1 MGAGYQSPEY
11 DTYTLVGTD
20 EYAQKLAFPLSEDLF
35 YEGAAASWSKSPTK
49 VHVVYLPVS
58 STLMGVEFPDTN
70 SCAQC
75 AAIIVD
81 EGIVKVTHRHVA
93 ERAGMPLGSITA
105 HCKSIDDL
113 TVGHPS

>member
-20 EYAQKLAFPLSEDLF
+20 EYAQKLAF
-35 YEGAAASWSKSPTK
+35 
-49 VHVVYLPVS
+49 YLPVS
-58 STLMGVEFPDTN
+58 STLMGGEFPDTN